1 MILRLGHGSLV
12 FCWMNFFMF
21 SYSTGTSFIK
31 FKDLGGLIKP
41 LLMHLAKVWCKA
53 GDNFSSVASRII
65 IQLFHTI
72 KSAASI

>member
-1 MILRLGHGSLV
+1 MILKDRAWGLV

-21 SYSTGTSFIK
+21 SYSTGTSYIK

-53 GDNFSSVASRII
+53 GDNFSSAASRII

-72 KSAASI
+72 QSAASI